1 MSPLSCPEG
10 SGWGFIGR
18 MGKIR
23 YIWFHLC
30 LGTTAF
36 TYNQLF
42 ARRGDL
48 PNPADD
54 PWTTFQM
61 DLREDA
67 PIPVAFDFTRF
78 LVSSITFMAHLRQVS
93 VYFNDKRLALLSKDA
108 GLPMQVPIPQGLRP
122 TSTTGIMNIKELK
135 STRKW
140 FVGNEARSVLII
152 ITLYS
157 PQHYCGSH
165 GPCLQY
171 RDRDVSARPQNR
183 ISVYIF
189 LWVRTERPPA
199 GILFTAPSVGYE
211 RSGVPPSRP
220 IQCRIDDFYGRCG
233 CRRRRE
239 AFSGTSPIH
248 AEESASYTQVRAR
261 IRS

>member
-10 SGWGFIGR
+10 SGWGFTGR

-23 YIWFHLC
+23 YVWFHLC
-30 LGTTAF
+30 PGTTAF
-36 TYNQLF
+36 TSNQLF

-48 PNPADD
+48 PNAADD

-78 LVSSITFMAHLRQVS
+78 LVSSITFMTHLRQVS
-93 VYFNDKRLALLSKDA
+93 VYFDNKRLALLNKDA
-108 GLPMQVPIPQGLRP
+108 GLPTQVPIPQGLKP

-140 FVGNEARSVLII
+140 FVDNEARSALTI

-171 RDRDVSARPQNR
+171 WDGNFSAKLQNR
-183 ISVYIF
+183 ISVHIF
-189 LWVRTERPPA
+189 LWIRIEQSPA
-199 GILFTAPSVGYE
+199 GILPTTPSIGYK
-211 RSGVPPSRP
+211 
-220 IQCRIDDFYGRCG
+220 
-233 CRRRRE
+233 
-239 AFSGTSPIH
+239 
-248 AEESASYTQVRAR
+248 
-261 IRS
+261 